1 MADLADVSTGD
12 LITAGRQNLINDY
25 VQDGTH
31 KINTLSIDIGGTELV
46 DSNRYVKPVRV
57 VAPDS
62 GGILFYA
69 SNGTTKIAE
78 LDENGNLLLLGGVG
92 SL

>member
-1 MADLADVSTGD
+1 MTDLQEVSTGD
-12 LITAGRQNLINDY
+12 IITASKQNLVKDY
-25 VQDGTH
+25 IQDGTH
-31 KINTLSIDIGGTELV
+31 KINTLSIDVGGTELV
-46 DSNRYVKPVRV
+46 DSNLYVKPVRV

-69 SNGTTKIAE
+69 SNGSTQIAK
-78 LDENGNLLLLGGVG
+78 LDESGNLHILGRVI

>member
-12 LITAGRQNLINDY
+12 IITASRQNDINDY
-25 VQDGTH
+25 IQDGTH

-57 VAPDS
+57 VAPS
-62 GGILFYA
+62 SAGIPFYA
-69 SNGTTKIAE
+69 SDGTTQTAL
-78 LDENGNLLLLGGVG
+78 LDDSGNLHILGRVI